1 MNTEKNNQTWYHHTF
16 DEVHASEDLLR
27 KVNTMKNENG
37 RNKAKKTL
45 SKGVVAAA
53 AVALLMLS
61 NVISYAASG
70 RAWILTIT
78 LSDGETRQIEMEPG
92 PEDGQYFIYED
103 TEDSAVSD
111 RMVSTET
118 AVTLEESEEDSA
130 RRLEEAD
137 GRIWLILDEQN
148 RVDITD
154 DFQDGVCRGT
164 LETDDMTWYYE
175 VTDTPEDYDIQAQVI
190 TFVMK

>member
-1 MNTEKNNQTWYHHTF
+1 MNTEKDNQTWYQHTF

-27 KVNTMKNENG
+27 KVNAMKNENG

-45 SKGVVAAA
+45 SKGAVAAA

-78 LSDGETRQIEMEPG
+78 LPDGETRQIEMEPG
-92 PEDGQYFIYED
+92 PEDGQYFVYED

-118 AVTLEESEEDSA
+118 AVKI
-130 RRLEEAD
+130 
-137 GRIWLILDEQN
+137 GRAH
-148 RVDITD
+148 V
-154 DFQDGVCRGT
+154 
-164 LETDDMTWYYE
+164 
-175 VTDTPEDYDIQAQVI
+175 
-190 TFVMK
+190 

>member
-1 MNTEKNNQTWYHHTF
+1 MNTEKDNQTWYQHTF

-27 KVNTMKNENG
+27 KVNAMKNENEM
-37 RNKAKKTL
+37 NKAKKTL
-45 SKGVVAAA
+45 SKGAVAAA

-78 LSDGETRQIEMEPG
+78 LPDGETRQIEMEPG
-92 PEDGQYFIYED
+92 LEDGQYFVYED

-130 RRLEEAD
+130 RRLEKAD

-154 DFQDGVCRGT
+154 DFQDGICRGT

-175 VTDTPEDYDIQAQVI
+175 VTGTPEDYDIQVQVM
-190 TFVMK
+190 TFVTK

>member
-1 MNTEKNNQTWYHHTF
+1 MNTEKDNKTWYQHTF

-27 KVNTMKNENG
+27 KVNAMKNENG

-45 SKGVVAAA
+45 SKGAVAAA

-78 LSDGETRQIEMEPG
+78 LPDGETRQIEMEPG
-92 PEDGQYFIYED
+92 LEDGQYFVYED
-103 TEDSAVSD
+103 TADSAVSES
-111 RMVSTET
+111 MVSTET
-118 AVTLEESEEDSA
+118 DVTLEISEEDSA
-130 RRLEEAD
+130 HRLEEAD

-154 DFQDGVCRGT
+154 DFQDGICRGT

-175 VTDTPEDYDIQAQVI
+175 VTGTPEDYDIQAQVM
-190 TFVMK
+190 TFVTK